1 MRNST
6 TSSTSD
12 GIPSKGLIADFSTTI
27 NSNASSDDFTGS
39 SLKSSHS
46 SFLAA
51 TSNVE
56 GTPSDNLH
64 VSIDA
69 ADVGSATT
77 GTYGLTTAETVDT
90 HQEAQG
96 NGSAVEL
103 ETNGHLGTSQSSQ
116 ASDWGGTSSESN
128 IVGDNGQ
135 SLTIAGTFANAANLS
150 TVSANGV
157 ALAPHAMPGLALSG
171 CCPGCL
177 HWLLAEWQGEA
188 PPSLPT
194 SPTGIV
200 EVGDLG
206 SAAAPLTYVN
216 SSQSGQSGSGTSGSV
231 QVTSGQQS
239 AGLVINIIWD
249 SSVANAPAAFKSVV
263 ESVVQFYES
272 EFCNPVTLNI
282 DVGWGEVAGTPV
294 TTALGESESYLESF
308 SYSQIVSALAQN
320 ASSNAQASA
329 VNSLPSSA
337 PNSNEY
343 YLNLADATALGLVT
357 GTTTLDGA
365 VGFSSTLP
373 FSYSTTSASAGQY
386 YLYGVVAHELSEVMG
401 RISLLAYGG
410 ATSLMDLFR
419 YTSNGVLATSGT
431 QSSYFSDNGGATSL
445 NPFNASPSGDFGDLS
460 SSAGNNAFDAFGSA
474 GVVNAV
480 TSNDL
485 TMMNV
490 LGYNLVSATIPKI
503 TAIAESPTTGAATV
517 GEVIDFTL
525 SFSEAVTVT
534 GKPTLT
540 LNDGG
545 VATYAGGSG
554 SNTLTFDYTV
564 FANDS
569 AVPELTA
576 TTVNLNGGTIQT
588 SGNNALL
595 TLTGLTQSGPQIGAS
610 DPMAVNIGL
619 IYEAVLQRAPTL
631 AEVTASEALQSAEGT
646 AVMTA
651 AIVNS
656 AEALSNVYPILQMF
670 ELAFGHFPTAS
681 TLASMVSSELTVTQ
695 LSEAVVASQIFAN
708 VFNGGTLLNPNA
720 PVTADIV
727 ETLYTEALGHAPTPS
742 TLAQWLNSG
751 LSIAQ
756 AFDAMVT
763 SQSYL
768 YTTLPSIEQYLTT
781 AASSVI
787 GAAATN
793 GSNPAGDLS
802 AAQINGIFEAV
813 LQRAPSSIEV
823 TAALALDSATGD
835 AATVAAIVDL
845 AEAITNVYPI
855 LQSFELAFGYLPQAA
870 TLASMVQSA
879 LSVTQLCSA
888 IVASQTFANVYDGG
902 TLINPNSPVTASI
915 VESLYAH
922 ALGHA
927 PTQSTLSGWLNAGL
941 TVAQAFQDMVT
952 SQSYFQT
959 TQSTIEQYLTA
970 AANGAI
976 SVNGA
981 SIAGEGANVVGSA
994 NSVEHSLHA

>member
-1 MRNST
+1 M
-6 TSSTSD
+6 
-12 GIPSKGLIADFSTTI
+12 
-27 NSNASSDDFTGS
+27 
-39 SLKSSHS
+39 
-46 SFLAA
+46 
-51 TSNVE
+51 
-56 GTPSDNLH
+56 
-64 VSIDA
+64 
-69 ADVGSATT
+69 
-77 GTYGLTTAETVDT
+77 
-90 HQEAQG
+90 
-96 NGSAVEL
+96 
-103 ETNGHLGTSQSSQ
+103 
-116 ASDWGGTSSESN
+116 
-128 IVGDNGQ
+128 
-135 SLTIAGTFANAANLS
+135 
-150 TVSANGV
+150 
-157 ALAPHAMPGLALSG
+157 
-171 CCPGCL
+171 
-177 HWLLAEWQGEA
+177 
-188 PPSLPT
+188 
-194 SPTGIV
+194 
-200 EVGDLG
+200 
-206 SAAAPLTYVN
+206 
-216 SSQSGQSGSGTSGSV
+216 
-231 QVTSGQQS
+231 
-239 AGLVINIIWD
+239 
-249 SSVANAPAAFKSVV
+249 
-263 ESVVQFYES
+263 
-272 EFCNPVTLNI
+272 
-282 DVGWGEVAGTPV
+282 
-294 TTALGESESYLESF
+294 
-308 SYSQIVSALAQN
+308 
-320 ASSNAQASA
+320 
-329 VNSLPSSA
+329 
-337 PNSNEY
+337 
-343 YLNLADATALGLVT
+343 
-357 GTTTLDGA
+357 
-365 VGFSSTLP
+365 GFSSTLP

-445 NPFNASPSGDFGDLS
+445 NPFNVSPSGDFGDLS

-490 LGYNLVSATIPKI
+490 LGYNLLSATIPKI

-564 FANDS
+564 SANDS

-576 TTVNLNGGTIQT
+576 MTVNLNGGTIQT

-631 AEVTASEALQSAEGT
+631 AEVTASEALQAAEGT

-656 AEALSNVYPILQMF
+656 AGALSNVYPILQMF

-695 LSEAVVASQIFAN
+695 LSEAVVASQTFAN

-720 PVTADIV
+720 PVTAGIV

-793 GSNPAGDLS
+793 GSNPAGDLY
-802 AAQINGIFEAV
+802 G
-813 LQRAPSSIEV
+813 
-823 TAALALDSATGD
+823 
-835 AATVAAIVDL
+835 
-845 AEAITNVYPI
+845 
-855 LQSFELAFGYLPQAA
+855 
-870 TLASMVQSA
+870 
-879 LSVTQLCSA
+879 CSG
-888 IVASQTFANVYDGG
+888 QWH
-902 TLINPNSPVTASI
+902 L
-915 VESLYAH
+915 
-922 ALGHA
+922 
-927 PTQSTLSGWLNAGL
+927 
-941 TVAQAFQDMVT
+941 
-952 SQSYFQT
+952 
-959 TQSTIEQYLTA
+959 
-970 AANGAI
+970 
-976 SVNGA
+976 
-981 SIAGEGANVVGSA
+981 
-994 NSVEHSLHA
+994 

>member
-1 MRNST
+1 MKNSIALSISDEALSKSLIVDVST
-6 TSSTSD
+6 TD
-12 GIPSKGLIADFSTTI
+12 PSALDES
-27 NSNASSDDFTGS
+27 TGS
-39 SLKSSHS
+39 SFESSHNDFWNAS
-46 SFLAA
+46 GGTVRDGFLDLTIESDLGPDNAA
-51 TSNVE
+51 TNDLTLDGSQAVGATE
-56 GTPSDNLH
+56 G
-64 VSIDA
+64 
-69 ADVGSATT
+69 
-77 GTYGLTTAETVDT
+77 
-90 HQEAQG
+90 AQG
-96 NGSAVEL
+96 NGSPYEFELHGQAGPTQSGAVNTWVGSFFEPNFVT
-103 ETNGHLGTSQSSQ
+103 ET
-116 ASDWGGTSSESN
+116 
-128 IVGDNGQ
+128 GQ
-135 SLTIAGTFANAANLS
+135 SFTIADSFVGVANLS
-150 TVSANGV
+150 TASANGV
-157 ALAPHAMPGLALSG
+157 ALAPPLLPGAPILQPPSG
-171 CCPGCL
+171 
-177 HWLLAEWQGEA
+177 QGETL
-188 PPSLPT
+188 PS
-194 SPTGIV
+194 SPTGIL

-206 SAAAPLTYVN
+206 AAAASLTYVN
-216 SSQSGQSGSGTSGSV
+216 SSQSTQTASGASGV
-231 QVTSGQQS
+231 QVASGEQS
-239 AGLVINIIWD
+239 AGLTINIIWD
-249 SSVANAPAAFKSVV
+249 TSVANAPAGFKSVV

-272 EFCNPVTLNI
+272 EFSNPVTLNI
-282 DVGWGEVAGTPV
+282 DVGWGEVSGTPL
-294 TTALGESESYLESF
+294 TTALGESEVYLEPF

-320 ASSNAQASA
+320 ASSNAQVSA

-337 PNSNEY
+337 PAGVGNNGF
-343 YLNLADATALGLVT
+343 YLSLAEATALGLAT
-357 GTTTLDGA
+357 GSTTLDGA
-365 VGFSSTLP
+365 VGFNSSLP
-373 FSYSTTSASAGQY
+373 FSYSTTSAPFGEY
-386 YLYGVVAHELSEVMG
+386 FLYGVVAHELSEVMG
-401 RISLLAYGG
+401 RVSLLTYSAD
-410 ATSLMDLFR
+410 SVMDLFR
-419 YTSNGVLATSGT
+419 YASAGVRATNAS
-431 QSSYFSDNGGATSL
+431 QNAYFSDNGGATNL
-445 NPFNASPSGDFGDLS
+445 NPFNSNPSGDLGDLS
-460 SSAGNNAFDAFGSA
+460 GSAGNNAFDAFSSS

-490 LGYNLVSATIPKI
+490 LGYNLISATIPKL
-503 TAIAESPTTGAATV
+503 TAIMEMPTTGAATV

-534 GKPTLT
+534 GHPTLT
-540 LNDGG
+540 LNDNGI
-545 VATYAGGSG
+545 ATYAGGSG

-564 FANDS
+564 SANDS

-595 TLTGLTQSGPQIGAS
+595 ALGGLTQNGPQIGAS

-631 AEVTASEALQSAEGT
+631 AEITASEALQVAEGS

-656 AEALSNVYPILQMF
+656 AEALSNVYPVLQMF

-681 TLASMVSSELTVTQ
+681 TLGSMVSSELTVTQ
-695 LSEAVVASQIFAN
+695 LSEAVVASQTFAN

-787 GAAATN
+787 GTAATN
-793 GSNPAGDLS
+793 ASNPAGDLT
-802 AAQINGIFEAV
+802 AAQVNGIYEAV
-813 LQRAPSSIEV
+813 LQRAPSNIEV
-823 TAALALDSATGD
+823 TAALALDSAIGD
-835 AATVAAIVDL
+835 AATVAAVVDS

-879 LSVTQLCSA
+879 LNVPQLCSA

-902 TLINPNSPVTASI
+902 TIINPNSPVTASI
-915 VESLYAH
+915 VETLYTH

-927 PTQSTLSGWLNAGL
+927 PTQATLSGWLNAGL

-959 TQSTIEQYLTA
+959 TQSTIEHYLTA

-976 SVNGA
+976 AVYGA
-981 SIAGEGANVVGSA
+981 TVGGDGVNVVGSL
-994 NSVEHSLHA
+994 NPVEHSLTHA

>member
-1 MRNST
+1 M
-6 TSSTSD
+6 
-12 GIPSKGLIADFSTTI
+12 
-27 NSNASSDDFTGS
+27 
-39 SLKSSHS
+39 
-46 SFLAA
+46 
-51 TSNVE
+51 
-56 GTPSDNLH
+56 
-64 VSIDA
+64 
-69 ADVGSATT
+69 
-77 GTYGLTTAETVDT
+77 
-90 HQEAQG
+90 
-96 NGSAVEL
+96 
-103 ETNGHLGTSQSSQ
+103 
-116 ASDWGGTSSESN
+116 
-128 IVGDNGQ
+128 
-135 SLTIAGTFANAANLS
+135 
-150 TVSANGV
+150 
-157 ALAPHAMPGLALSG
+157 
-171 CCPGCL
+171 
-177 HWLLAEWQGEA
+177 
-188 PPSLPT
+188 
-194 SPTGIV
+194 
-200 EVGDLG
+200 
-206 SAAAPLTYVN
+206 
-216 SSQSGQSGSGTSGSV
+216 
-231 QVTSGQQS
+231 
-239 AGLVINIIWD
+239 
-249 SSVANAPAAFKSVV
+249 
-263 ESVVQFYES
+263 
-272 EFCNPVTLNI
+272 
-282 DVGWGEVAGTPV
+282 V
-294 TTALGESESYLESF
+294 TT
-308 SYSQIVSALAQN
+308 
-320 ASSNAQASA
+320 
-329 VNSLPSSA
+329 
-337 PNSNEY
+337 Y
-343 YLNLADATALGLVT
+343 YLNLAEATALGLVT

-373 FSYSTTSASAGQY
+373 FSYSTTSAPSGEY

-431 QSSYFSDNGGATSL
+431 QSSYFSDNGGATNL
-445 NPFNASPSGDFGDLS
+445 NPFNSSPSGDFGDLS
-460 SSAGNNAFDAFGSA
+460 SSAGNNAFDAFSSA

-503 TAIAESPTTGAATV
+503 TAIAETPTTGAATV

-564 FANDS
+564 SANDS

-619 IYEAVLQRAPTL
+619 VYEAVLQHAPTL
-631 AEVTASEALQSAEGT
+631 AEVTASEALQSAEGA

-656 AEALSNVYPILQMF
+656 AEALGNVYPILQMF

-695 LSEAVVASQIFAN
+695 LSEAVVASQTFAN
-708 VFNGGTLLNPNA
+708 IFNGGTLLNPNA

-781 AASSVI
+781 AASTVI

-793 GSNPAGDLS
+793 GSNPAGDLT
-802 AAQINGIFEAV
+802 AAQVNGIYEAV

-835 AATVAAIVDL
+835 AATVAAVVDS

-879 LSVTQLCSA
+879 LSVPQLCSA

-902 TLINPNSPVTASI
+902 TMINPNSPVTASI
-915 VESLYAH
+915 VEALYTH

-981 SIAGEGANVVGSA
+981 SHRGRRRECCGIREFGRALPTMPEASA
-994 NSVEHSLHA
+994 AQAHPALNSR

>member
-27 NSNASSDDFTGS
+27 NSNASSDEFTGS
-39 SLKSSHS
+39 SLESSHS

-51 TSNVE
+51 TSNIE

-64 VSIDA
+64 VSIDE

-77 GTYGLTTAETVDT
+77 GTYGLTTADSETVDT

-103 ETNGHLGTSQSSQ
+103 ETNAQFGTSQSSQ
-116 ASDWGGTSSESN
+116 ASDWGGTSSGSN

-272 EFCNPVTLNI
+272 EFSNPVTLNI

-373 FSYSTTSASAGQY
+373 FSYSTTSAPAGEY

-431 QSSYFSDNGGATSL
+431 QNSYFSDNGGATSL

-460 SSAGNNAFDAFGSA
+460 SSAGNNAFDAFANA

-490 LGYNLVSATIPKI
+490 LGYNLVSATIPKL
-503 TAIAESPTTGAATV
+503 TAIAESPTIGAATV

-540 LNDGG
+540 LNDDG

-564 FANDS
+564 SANDS

-576 TTVNLNGGTIQT
+576 TKVNLNGGTIQT

-619 IYEAVLQRAPTL
+619 VYEAVLQHAPTL
-631 AEVTASEALQSAEGT
+631 AEVTASEALQSAEGA

-670 ELAFGHFPTAS
+670 ELAFG
-681 TLASMVSSELTVTQ
+681 TLS
-695 LSEAVVASQIFAN
+695 
-708 VFNGGTLLNPNA
+708 
-720 PVTADIV
+720 
-727 ETLYTEALGHAPTPS
+727 H
-742 TLAQWLNSG
+742 
-751 LSIAQ
+751 
-756 AFDAMVT
+756 
-763 SQSYL
+763 
-768 YTTLPSIEQYLTT
+768 
-781 AASSVI
+781 
-787 GAAATN
+787 
-793 GSNPAGDLS
+793 
-802 AAQINGIFEAV
+802 
-813 LQRAPSSIEV
+813 
-823 TAALALDSATGD
+823 
-835 AATVAAIVDL
+835 
-845 AEAITNVYPI
+845 
-855 LQSFELAFGYLPQAA
+855 
-870 TLASMVQSA
+870 
-879 LSVTQLCSA
+879 C
-888 IVASQTFANVYDGG
+888 
-902 TLINPNSPVTASI
+902 
-915 VESLYAH
+915 LYAR
-922 ALGHA
+922 
-927 PTQSTLSGWLNAGL
+927 
-941 TVAQAFQDMVT
+941 FD
-952 SQSYFQT
+952 
-959 TQSTIEQYLTA
+959 
-970 AANGAI
+970 
-976 SVNGA
+976 
-981 SIAGEGANVVGSA
+981 GEF
-994 NSVEHSLHA
+994 

>member
-1 MRNST
+1 
-6 TSSTSD
+6 
-12 GIPSKGLIADFSTTI
+12 
-27 NSNASSDDFTGS
+27 
-39 SLKSSHS
+39 
-46 SFLAA
+46 
-51 TSNVE
+51 
-56 GTPSDNLH
+56 
-64 VSIDA
+64 
-69 ADVGSATT
+69 
-77 GTYGLTTAETVDT
+77 
-90 HQEAQG
+90 
-96 NGSAVEL
+96 
-103 ETNGHLGTSQSSQ
+103 
-116 ASDWGGTSSESN
+116 
-128 IVGDNGQ
+128 
-135 SLTIAGTFANAANLS
+135 
-150 TVSANGV
+150 
-157 ALAPHAMPGLALSG
+157 
-171 CCPGCL
+171 
-177 HWLLAEWQGEA
+177 
-188 PPSLPT
+188 
-194 SPTGIV
+194 V

-206 SAAAPLTYVN
+206 ATAAPLTYVN
-216 SSQSGQSGSGTSGSV
+216 SSQSGQSGSGSSGSV
-231 QVTSGQQS
+231 EVTSGQQS

-249 SSVANAPAAFKSVV
+249 ASAANAPAAFKSVV

-272 EFCNPVTLNI
+272 QFSNPVTLNI

-294 TTALGESESYLESF
+294 TTALGESESYLQPF

-343 YLNLADATALGLVT
+343 YLNLANATALGLIT

-373 FSYSTTSASAGQY
+373 FSYSMTSAPAGQY

-419 YTSNGVLATSGT
+419 YTSKGVLATSGT

-460 SSAGNNAFDAFGSA
+460 NGAGNNAFNAFSSA
-474 GVVNAV
+474 GVVDAV

-490 LGYNLVSATIPKI
+490 LGYNLVSATIPKV
-503 TAIAESPTTGAATV
+503 TAIAESPTTGAASV

-534 GKPTLT
+534 GHPTLT

-554 SNTLTFDYTV
+554 SNTLAFDYIV
-564 FANDS
+564 SANDN

-595 TLTGLTQSGPQIGAS
+595 TLNGLTQSGPQIGAS

-631 AEVTASEALQSAEGT
+631 AEITASEALQAAEGT

-651 AIVNS
+651 AIINS
-656 AEALSNVYPILQMF
+656 AGAFSNVYPILQMF
-670 ELAFGHFPTAS
+670 ELAFGHFPTAA
-681 TLASMVSSELTVTQ
+681 TLASMVSSDLTVTQ
-695 LSEAVVASQIFAN
+695 LSGAVVASQVFAN

-727 ETLYTEALGHAPTPS
+727 ETLYTEALGHAPTQA

-781 AASSVI
+781 AASSVV

-793 GSNPAGDLS
+793 SSNPAGDLT
-802 AAQINGIFEAV
+802 AAQVNGIYEAV
-813 LQRAPSSIEV
+813 LQRAPSSTEV

-835 AATVAAIVDL
+835 AATVAAIVDS

-879 LSVTQLCSA
+879 LSVSQLCSA

-902 TLINPNSPVTASI
+902 TPINPNSPVTASI
-915 VESLYAH
+915 VEALYTH

-959 TQSTIEQYLTA
+959 TQSTIEQYLTT

-976 SVNGA
+976 SVSGA
-981 SIAGEGANVVGSA
+981 SLAGESANVVGSA
-994 NSVEHSLHA
+994 VEHSLHS

>member
-1 MRNST
+1 MLIRPNPANQGLELQGRSKSPLDNSQ
-6 TSSTSD
+6 
-12 GIPSKGLIADFSTTI
+12 P
-27 NSNASSDDFTGS
+27 
-39 SLKSSHS
+39 
-46 SFLAA
+46 
-51 TSNVE
+51 
-56 GTPSDNLH
+56 
-64 VSIDA
+64 
-69 ADVGSATT
+69 
-77 GTYGLTTAETVDT
+77 
-90 HQEAQG
+90 
-96 NGSAVEL
+96 
-103 ETNGHLGTSQSSQ
+103 
-116 ASDWGGTSSESN
+116 
-128 IVGDNGQ
+128 
-135 SLTIAGTFANAANLS
+135 
-150 TVSANGV
+150 
-157 ALAPHAMPGLALSG
+157 
-171 CCPGCL
+171 
-177 HWLLAEWQGEA
+177 
-188 PPSLPT
+188 
-194 SPTGIV
+194 
-200 EVGDLG
+200 
-206 SAAAPLTYVN
+206 
-216 SSQSGQSGSGTSGSV
+216 
-231 QVTSGQQS
+231 
-239 AGLVINIIWD
+239 GLVINIIWD

-272 EFCNPVTLNI
+272 EFSNPVTLNI

-308 SYSQIVSALAQN
+308 SYSQIVSALTQN

-373 FSYSTTSASAGQY
+373 FSYSTTSAPAGEY

-431 QSSYFSDNGGATSL
+431 QSSYFSDNGGATNL

-460 SSAGNNAFDAFGSA
+460 SSAGNNAFDAFGNA

-503 TAIAESPTTGAATV
+503 TAIAESPTIGAATV

-564 FANDS
+564 SANDS

-576 TTVNLNGGTIQT
+576 TKVNLNGGTIQT

-619 IYEAVLQRAPTL
+619 VYEAVLQHAPTL
-631 AEVTASEALQSAEGT
+631 AEVTASEALQSAEGA

-656 AEALSNVYPILQMF
+656 AEALGNVYPILQMF

-695 LSEAVVASQIFAN
+695 LSEAVVASQTFAN
-708 VFNGGTLLNPNA
+708 IFNGGTLLNPNA

-793 GSNPAGDLS
+793 ASNPAGDLT
-802 AAQINGIFEAV
+802 AAQVNGIYEAV
-813 LQRAPSSIEV
+813 LQRAPSNIEV

-835 AATVAAIVDL
+835 AATVAAVVDS

-879 LSVTQLCSA
+879 LSVPQLCSA

-915 VESLYAH
+915 VEALYTH